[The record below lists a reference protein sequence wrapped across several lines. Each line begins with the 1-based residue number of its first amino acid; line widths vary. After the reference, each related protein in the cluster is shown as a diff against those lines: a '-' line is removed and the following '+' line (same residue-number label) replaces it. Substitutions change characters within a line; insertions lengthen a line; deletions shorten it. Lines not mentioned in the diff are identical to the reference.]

1 MRSKLKS
8 QSSSGKS
15 KRKIM
20 LITNANIV
28 TWEEPNRIIRDGAI
42 VIQADRIIETG
53 STKEIVEK
61 YPGEEVID
69 ARGAYVLPGNICS
82 HTHFYG
88 AFARGMAIPGE
99 APTGFV
105 QILEKLWWTLDKSLT
120 PEAVKYSALVCQID
134 AIRHGTTTLIDHH
147 ASPNALEN
155 SLGVIRK
162 TVEQSGLRAAL
173 CYEVTD
179 RDGIEKAE
187 AGIAE
192 NVRFISDLEK
202 RPGKLLAAT
211 FGLHASLTLSD
222 ETLDK
227 ARKACPEHIGMH
239 IHVAEGIADQ
249 EDCLR
254 KAKMRV
260 VNRLKQHGILSNR
273 AILAHA
279 VHVDEQEI
287 GIIRDSGAWV
297 THQPRSNMNNAVGLP
312 AVEKMMAAGVKIGL
326 GNDGFS
332 NAMWEEWKAA
342 YLSHKLI
349 QLDPR
354 RMPADMVARMAVYN
368 NATLVSELFNQPIGS
383 ITQGAQADLIIVE
396 YQPFTE
402 VSESNLPW
410 HIIFGFHE
418 SMIHTT
424 IVAGKVLMQDR
435 KVLTL
440 DESSIKSEAMRISK
454 EVWKSYKS
462 KFKG

>member
-1 MRSKLKS
+1 
-8 QSSSGKS
+8 
-15 KRKIM
+15 M

-28 TWEEPNRIIRDGAI
+28 TWEEPNRIIWDGAI
-42 VIQADRIIETG
+42 AIQDDLIIETG
-53 STKEIVEK
+53 STPKMLEK

-69 ARGAYVLPGNICS
+69 ARGAYVLPGNICA

-99 APTGFV
+99 APTGFI

-155 SLGVIRK
+155 SLDEIRK

-179 RDGIEKAE
+179 RNGIGQAE

-192 NVRFISDLEK
+192 NVRFINDLK
-202 RPGKLLAAT
+202 NKPDKLLAAT

-227 ARKACPEHIGMH
+227 ARKACPQQVGMH

-249 EDCLR
+249 EDSLR
-254 KAKMRV
+254 KAKLRV
-260 VNRLKQHGILSNR
+260 ANRLKKHGILSDR

-279 VHVDEQEI
+279 VHVNEEEI
-287 GIIRDSGAWV
+287 GIISESGAWV

-312 AVEKMMAAGVKIGL
+312 SVEKMMATGVKIGL

-342 YLSHKLI
+342 YLSHKLN

-354 RMPADMVARMAVYN
+354 RMPADIVARMAIYN
-368 NATLVSELFNQPIGS
+368 NATLVSELFDQQIGS
-383 ITQGAQADLIIVE
+383 INPGAQADLIIVD
-396 YQPFTE
+396 YQPYTE
-402 VSESNLPW
+402 VNESNLPW
-410 HIIFGFHE
+410 HIVFGFHE

-435 KVLTL
+435 KILSL
-440 DESSIKSEAMRISK
+440 NESSIKAEAMRLSK

-462 KFKG
+462 AFKE

>member
-1 MRSKLKS
+1 
-8 QSSSGKS
+8 
-15 KRKIM
+15 M

-42 VIQADRIIETG
+42 AIHADRIIEAG
-53 STKEIVEK
+53 SSKEIIEK
-61 YPGEEVID
+61 HPGDTVID
-69 ARGAYVLPGNICS
+69 AKGAYVLPGNICS

-99 APTGFV
+99 APTGFI

-120 PEAVKYSALVCQID
+120 SEAVKYSALVCQID

-155 SLGVIRK
+155 SLGELRN

-192 NVRFISDLEK
+192 NARFINDLEK
-202 RPGKLLAAT
+202 RPNKLLAAT

-227 ARKACPEHIGMH
+227 ARKACPEQVGMH

-249 EDCLR
+249 EDSLR
-254 KAKMRV
+254 KANMRV
-260 VNRLKQHGILSNR
+260 VNRLKQHEILSTR

-287 GIIRDSGAWV
+287 EIIRQSGAWV
-297 THQPRSNMNNAVGLP
+297 THQPRSNMNNAVGLT
-312 AVEKMMAAGVKIGL
+312 AVEKMLAAGVKIGL

-342 YLSHKLI
+342 YLSHKLN

-354 RMPADMVARMAVYN
+354 RMPADIVARMAVYN
-368 NATLVSELFNQPIGS
+368 NATLVSELFNQSIGR
-383 ITQGAQADLIIVE
+383 ITPNGQADLIIVD

-402 VSESNLPW
+402 VNENNLPW
-410 HIIFGFHE
+410 HIVFGFHE

-424 IVAGKVLMQDR
+424 IVGGRVLMQDR
-435 KVLTL
+435 KLLTL
-440 DESSIKSEAMRISK
+440 DESRIKSEAMRISK

-462 KFKG
+462 KFKE